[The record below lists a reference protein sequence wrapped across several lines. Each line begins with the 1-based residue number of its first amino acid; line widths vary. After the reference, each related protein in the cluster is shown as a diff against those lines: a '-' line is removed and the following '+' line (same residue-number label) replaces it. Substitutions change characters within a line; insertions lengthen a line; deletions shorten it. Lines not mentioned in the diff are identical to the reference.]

1 LLAASAARIGQG
13 VLGRPATLDDH
24 ILTIKSTRHIPSR
37 MRHPRTPEANTDVI
51 QGTLDL
57 LIPKTLSLELFDAE
71 A

>member
-1 LLAASAARIGQG
+1 
-13 VLGRPATLDDH
+13 
-24 ILTIKSTRHIPSR
+24 